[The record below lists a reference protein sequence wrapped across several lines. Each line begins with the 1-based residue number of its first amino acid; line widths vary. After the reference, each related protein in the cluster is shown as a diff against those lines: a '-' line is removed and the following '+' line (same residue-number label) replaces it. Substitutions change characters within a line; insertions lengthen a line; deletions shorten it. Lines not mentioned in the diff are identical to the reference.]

1 MADFICFGCDD
12 RPDCRAERSD
22 EKGDPGRRDR
32 ARRGEE
38 RSQNAGAVPASRIQR
53 RSGNVAQ
60 REAFSA
66 ANGRPGQR
74 DRRLSRRREQ
84 LVLGQP
90 ERPLFAFRDLRRA
103 RADRLRGRPLS
114 DAGRPFG
121 PCDYG
126 SQHGR
131 PRRGLLGVRMEASA
145 PADRRAAAWIS
156 VLSPRT
162 GKWPNSSARRRPI
175 ARRGTTIR

>member
-131 PRRGLLGVRMEASA
+131 PRRAVAFVPPQGYVR
-145 PADRRAAAWIS
+145 RRRIDE
-156 VLSPRT
+156 LSPRT
-162 GKWPNSSARRRPI
+162 GKWPNSSARRRPT